1 MHSTEASQ
9 LAGTLKGLF
18 PMMTPE
24 QLVAAGKALA
34 QRDDPEACR
43 AAIYA
48 YSHDYDQ
55 FGVASFIDRLPPRPG
70 DGGMSEH
77 DSRVRQSIDEG
88 NAIERQHEADNDVCE
103 RLDDATF
110 DATAKAIIGNMD
122 ADIAAM
128 LLKRKTHRQSQWIRS
143 LVAEYARV
151 NGLVQVLEGVR

>member
-1 MHSTEASQ
+1 MEKKGAAV
-9 LAGTLKGLF
+9 LVAELKGLM
-18 PMMTPE
+18 PMLSE
-24 QLVAAGKALA
+24 QQAFVVRDALM
-34 QRDDPEACR
+34 QRDDVLSCLMSIR
-43 AAIYA
+43 SYA
-48 YSHDYDQ
+48 SSYEQ
-55 FGVASFIDRLPPRPG
+55 FSVAGFLDHLPARPG
-70 DGGMSEH
+70 SETPSVH

-128 LLKRKTHRQSQWIRS
+128 MLKRKSHRQSQWIRS

-151 NGLVQVLEGVR
+151 NGLVPALEGVR